1 MRSLKIALFAGA
13 AVAAAFTSA
22 NAADL
27 PPVMHARPIA
37 PVQVEEFGGWYLR
50 GDIGIGAQKFKNFD
64 FTQTNVGTGGAWPAS
79 WRIDM
84 VDLKD
89 TMFIGGGFGY
99 QWNSWLRFDATAEY
113 RADVKFKAVGSYINF
128 PNPTLGRAVDLYDG
142 DHSALVVMANG
153 YIDLGTWMCIT
164 PFVGAGVGAAY
175 HKTAALHDIGINN
188 DGLGSSAF
196 GYADRDH
203 TNWSLAWQVTA
214 GLAYSV
220 NNNFKVEMAY
230 RYLNMG
236 SAQTAEI
243 LCGATGCGT
252 GGGPRAYYTLK
263 EIDSHDFKLGMRWML
278 APEPAAPAYM
288 PPLMRKG

>member
-1 MRSLKIALFAGA
+1 MQ
-13 AVAAAFTSA
+13 
-22 NAADL
+22 
-27 PPVMHARPIA
+27 ARPIA

-50 GDIGIGAQKFKNFD
+50 GDIGIGAQKFKSFD
-64 FTQTNVGTGGAWPAS
+64 FTQTNAASGAVWPAT
-79 WRIDM
+79 WRIDQIDM
-84 VDLKD
+84 KD

-113 RADVKFKAVGSYINF
+113 RADVKFKAAGSYVNF

-142 DHSALVVMANG
+142 DHSAVVVMANA

-175 HKTAALHDIGINN
+175 HKVAALHDIGLNN
-188 DGLGSSAF
+188 DGLGSSSF
-196 GYADRDH
+196 GYAQTDY

-220 NNNFKVEMAY
+220 NNNFKVELAY

-236 SAQTAEI
+236 NAQTAEI

-252 GGGPRAYYTLK
+252 GGGPRAYYTLR
-263 EIDSHDFKLGMRWML
+263 EIDSHDIKLGMRWML
-278 APEPAAPAYM
+278 APEQPAPVYA